1 MVEMERVE
9 EFGIDFG
16 GELIK
21 CTDELDLGVEEKEES
36 GHSFGYLLELLGG
49 W

>member
-1 MVEMERVE
+1 MERVE

-21 CTDELDLGVEEKEES
+21 CIDELDLGVEEKEEL
-36 GHSFGYLLELLGG
+36 GYFFGYLFELLGG